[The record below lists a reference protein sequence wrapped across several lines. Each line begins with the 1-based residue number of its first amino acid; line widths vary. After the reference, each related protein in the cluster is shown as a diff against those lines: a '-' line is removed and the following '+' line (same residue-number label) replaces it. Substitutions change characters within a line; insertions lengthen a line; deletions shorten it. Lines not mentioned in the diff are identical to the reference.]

1 MSRYV
6 RQIVT
11 RGYETDARMRV
22 SIGMVARY
30 FEHVRWE
37 AIRDRDAGVGRV
49 FANGGKMVI
58 RAQAVRVLRPIV
70 AREEVELGLSIA
82 RVGKTSIHFLQVAR
96 CGDEVIARN
105 DAIAVALDAAGRPT
119 EVPEEVRARATGEAV
134 ELPTKVPDAPATVA
148 YRCPVQIRYND
159 LDALKHVNHSR
170 YIDYVDEAFQHARA
184 AGAYAQDFSPSPGSV
199 TVEYERETR
208 IEAIGPERKLEVVT
222 WQVADGALGFELI
235 DPLDGMR
242 VARAMIRPA

>member
-11 RGYETDARMRV
+11 RGYETDARMRA

-70 AREEVELGLSIA
+70 ARDEIELQLSIA
-82 RVGKTSIHFLQVAR
+82 RVGTSSIHFSQVAR
-96 CGDEVIARN
+96 SGGEVVARN
-105 DAIAVALDAAGRPT
+105 DAIAVALDAGGKPT
-119 EVPEEVRARATGEAV
+119 SVPDEVRARATGEPV
-134 ELPTKVPDAPATVA
+134 EAPAKIPEMPA
-148 YRCPVQIRYND
+148 APLFRCPVQIRYND
-159 LDALKHVNHSR
+159 LDGLKHVNHSR
-170 YIDYVDEAFQHARA
+170 YIDYADECFQHARA
-184 AGAYAQDFSPSPGSV
+184 AGEYARAFSPDPASV
-199 TVEYERETR
+199 TV
-208 IEAIGPERKLEVVT
+208 
-222 WQVADGALGFELI
+222 
-235 DPLDGMR
+235 
-242 VARAMIRPA
+242 

>member
-11 RGYETDARMRV
+11 RGYETDARMHA

-70 AREEVELGLSIA
+70 AREEIELQLSIA
-82 RVGKTSIHFLQVAR
+82 RVGTSSIHFVHFAR
-96 CGDEVIARN
+96 CGDVVVARN
-105 DAIAVALDAAGRPT
+105 DAIGVALDAAGKPT
-119 EVPEEVRARATGEAV
+119 QVADEVRARATGEAV
-134 ELPTKVPDAPATVA
+134 DPPAKIPPAPETPLF
-148 YRCPVQIRYND
+148 RCPVQVRYND

-170 YIDYVDEAFQHARA
+170 YIDYVDECFQHARA
-184 AGAYAQDFSPSPGSV
+184 AGVYARAFSHDPASV
-199 TVEYERETR
+199 AVEYERETR
-208 IEAIGPERKLEVVT
+208 IEGAGPDRKLEVTT
-222 WQVADGALGFELI
+222 WQVNDEALGFELI
-235 DPLDGMR
+235 DPMDGVR